1 MTQELMTLIRRRIAK
16 PKMIHDMARSMSPAP
31 QVNPP
36 TTPEQIAATEANLG
50 FSLPPLYRQLLTGIG
65 NGGFGPGYGLLG
77 AQGGHADFDGRS
89 LTEVYRQ
96 THDMATRRDDAPL
109 LPEKMLPICNWG
121 CGIYSCLDCRETDA
135 PVYFYNPD
143 LHVLA
148 DDRLASTV
156 TDAKGVVVWTYQPEP
171 IAPVESEIEPQAVCL
186 ILHRRSLAEW
196 LTAWASKARLWDE
209 MENLLTAF

>member
-1 MTQELMTLIRRRIAK
+1 MAQELLTLIRRRIAK

-31 QVNPP
+31 QVDRPA
-36 TTPEQIAATEANLG
+36 TPEQIAATEAELG
-50 FSLPPLYRQLLTGIG
+50 FPLPPLYRQLLTEIG

-77 AQGGHADFDGRS
+77 AQGGHTDFDGRS

-96 THDMATRRDDAPL
+96 THDVAARRDSPL
-109 LPEKMLPICNWG
+109 LPDKMLPICNWG

-148 DDRLASTV
+148 EDRLAV
-156 TDAKGVVVWTYQPEP
+156 TLLDAGGTVVWTYRPESA
-171 IAPVESEIEPQAVCL
+171 APAEGETEPQAVHL

-196 LTAWASKARLWDE
+196 MTAWATKAKLWDE
-209 MENLLTAF
+209 MENLLATI